1 MAVKY
6 GFFLGCVA
14 PLRYPGIEKA
24 TRTVFKELGFELVD
38 LDGAGCCPAPGVV
51 RSFDEATWLALGA
64 RNLAIAEKQGVD
76 IMTICNGC
84 YGSLFDVAHMLHED
98 AEKLK
103 KVNEIL
109 KEVGLHYS
117 GHTKVRHF
125 AEVMYNDVGVE
136 KLKSKVTNP
145 LAAMNI
151 AAHYGCHFVRP
162 SKIKHIDDPE
172 RPHIL
177 DELIEWTGAKSLN
190 YKDKQMCCGSGGG
203 VRSRNATLAAE
214 FTAEKLKNM
223 KTAGAQFIVD
233 VCPFCHLQFDRTQA
247 DTVKGYDIP
256 VVHLAQLYGLAFGM
270 PKSELGLEAH
280 ATKVN
285 L

>member
-1 MAVKY
+1 MGQKY

-24 TRTVFKELGFELVD
+24 TRVVFKELGYELVD
-38 LDGAGCCPAPGVV
+38 LEGAGCCPAPGVV

-98 AEKLK
+98 KDKLA

-117 GHTKVRHF
+117 GHTKVHHF
-125 AEVMYNDVGVE
+125 AEVMYNEVGIE
-136 KLKSKVTNP
+136 KLKSKVKNP
-145 LAAMNI
+145 LANMNI

-177 DELIEWTGAKSLN
+177 DELIEWTGAKSLE

-203 VRSRNATLAAE
+203 VRSRNGALAAE

-223 KTAGAQFIVD
+223 KAVGAQFIVD
-233 VCPFCHLQFDRTQA
+233 VCPFCHLQFDRTQH

-256 VVHLAQLYGLAFGM
+256 VIHLAQLYGLAFGM

-280 ATKVN
+280 AVKVN

>member
-14 PLRYPGIEKA
+14 PLRYPGIEKS
-24 TRTVFKELGFELVD
+24 TREVFKHLGYELVD

-84 YGSLFDVAHMLHED
+84 YGSLFDVAHILHEHP
-98 AEKLK
+98 EKLK
-103 KVNEIL
+103 AVNEIL

-117 GHTKVRHF
+117 GKTKVKHF
-125 AEVMYNDVGVE
+125 AEILYNDVGVE
-136 KLKSKVTNP
+136 KIKNSVKNP
-145 LAAMNI
+145 LANMDVAV
-151 AAHYGCHFVRP
+151 HYGCHFVRP

-177 DELIEWTGAKSLN
+177 DELVEWTGAKSVA

-203 VRSRNATLAAE
+203 VRSRNPKLATE
-214 FTAEKLKNM
+214 FTAEKLKNI
-223 KTAGAQFIVD
+223 KAAGGKYILD
-233 VCPFCHLQFDRTQA
+233 VCPFCHLQFDRTQKDA
-247 DTVKGYDIP
+247 VHGYDIP
-256 VVHLAQLYGLAFGM
+256 VIHLSQLYGLAFGL
-270 PKSELGLEAH
+270 PKSDLGLEAH
-280 ATKVN
+280 ATPVK